1 MRTPL
6 PDWPVFGFIDDVR
19 PALDD
24 ARRRG
29 RASVLATLV
38 AVEGGGPRPVGTQ
51 MVFTDSGDD
60 APDPVAG
67 YFSGG
72 CVESDVADHAYACLA
87 DGMPR
92 RLVYGEGSP
101 WPDIRLLCG
110 ARIEILLERL
120 EATDPA
126 LADLLE
132 AWTAR
137 RPGEWVTD
145 GRRRAFGAPGSM
157 EAWDGSFVR
166 PCEPAQRLVVIGS
179 DPTALAIASL
189 GAQSGLETT
198 LVRGKGPEAPP
209 PVPGLAYSR
218 QSPAD
223 ALAAIG
229 TDAWTAVAIASH
241 NLELDR
247 EALAAALPSP
257 AGYVGL
263 LGARRRLDERLAP
276 LRAAGVPED
285 VLSRVHAP
293 IGLDIGG
300 KAPWAVA
307 VSVIGEI
314 MAERFGGG
322 RRA

>member
-1 MRTPL
+1 MRAPL

-19 PALDD
+19 PVLDD

-29 RASVLATLV
+29 RTCVLATLV
-38 AVEGGGPRPVGTQ
+38 AVEGGGPRPPGTQ
-51 MVFTDSGDD
+51 MVFVDEGSD
-60 APDPVAG
+60 APDAVAG

-87 DGMPR
+87 DGAPR

-120 EATDPA
+120 EAGDPA
-126 LADLLE
+126 LARLLE
-132 AWTAR
+132 AWIAR
-137 RPGEWVTD
+137 QPGEWVTD
-145 GRRRAFGAPGSM
+145 GSRRAFGAPGTV
-157 EAWDGSFVR
+157 ETWEGAFIRAW
-166 PCEPAQRLVVIGS
+166 EPAQRLVVFGS
-179 DPTALAIASL
+179 DPTALAIATL
-189 GAQSGLETT
+189 GAQSGFETT
-198 LVRGKGPEAPP
+198 LVREKGPEAPP

-218 QSPAD
+218 QSPAA

-229 TDAWTAVAIASH
+229 ADAWTAVAIASH

-247 EALAAALPSP
+247 EALAAALPSA

-276 LRAAGVPED
+276 LRAEGVPEP

-314 MAERFGGG
+314 MAKRFGGG
-322 RRA
+322 RKA